1 MQNEVAILGGGCFW
15 CLEAV
20 FQRLRGVQSVI
31 SGYMGG
37 HVESPSYA
45 QVCEKATGHAEV
57 VRIAF
62 DPNQIS
68 FGQLLDVF
76 FAIHD
81 PTTPNRQGYDI
92 GPQYRS
98 VIFALSPE
106 QYAQAQTVMRDLR
119 GLDGPVVTELV
130 QVEDPVAGPVAH
142 RFFAAEDEHQNY
154 FRDHP
159 WQGYCMAVVAPKV
172 AKAEQHFKGLI
183 AQ

>member
-81 PTTPNRQGYDI
+81 PTTPNRQGHDI

>member
-1 MQNEVAILGGGCFW
+1 
-15 CLEAV
+15 
-20 FQRLRGVQSVI
+20 
-31 SGYMGG
+31 MGG

-81 PTTPNRQGYDI
+81 PTTPNRQGHDI

-172 AKAEQHFKGLI
+172 AKSEQPFKGLI